1 MKTSKLYWSYA
12 ASICLLLFA
21 VLAYFVVSNESVLYG
36 IDHPI
41 QQLIRGSI
49 TPEKTLIFKYFTK
62 FGNTV
67 TIALLFI
74 ISFSILYFKVKD
86 KIASYWLAV
95 NTVLISG
102 IGNISLKYL
111 FNRPRP
117 AVEHLVAA
125 KHSSFPSGHAM
136 GSMLFYGTLIFLA
149 YKYIDN
155 KAMRLVI
162 QIALGIVI
170 LLIGISRIYLGVHY
184 PTDILGGFLL
194 GGCWLTFSYPYFKKY
209 DFIQRFEG
217 KR

>member
-21 VLAYFVVSNESVLYG
+21 VIAYFVVSNEAILKA
-36 IDHPI
+36 IDQPI
-41 QQLIRGSI
+41 QQLIRGTL
-49 TPEKTLIFKYFTK
+49 TPEKTIFFKYFTK

-74 ISFSILYFKVKD
+74 VSFGVLFFKLKD
-86 KIASYWLAV
+86 KIAAYWLAI
-95 NTVLISG
+95 NTVLLSG
-102 IGNISLKYL
+102 IGNLSLKYL

-117 AVEHLVAA
+117 SVEHLVVA

-155 KAMRLVI
+155 KTMRLVI
-162 QIALGIVI
+162 QIALGIII
-170 LLIGISRIYLGVHY
+170 LLIGASRIYLGVHY
-184 PTDILGGFLL
+184 PTDILGGYLL
-194 GGCWLTFSYPYFKKY
+194 GACWLTFSYPYFKKY

-217 KR
+217 TR